1 VPWSGPGGI
10 ADLATRAVARAF
22 GQSATY
28 TTPDGLTTAA
38 VGDRRGI
45 FDEAFESLELI
56 EGVATMARTPILDVR
71 LADLVDG
78 SGVLVVGPAP
88 SPLSTPEDMLGGTV
102 VVGGRTWEVVHV
114 KAGGQNTSAKLE
126 LALLIE
132 PA

>member
-1 VPWSGPGGI
+1 MPWSGPGGI

-22 GQSATY
+22 GQDATY
-28 TTPDGLTTAA
+28 TTPDGLVTVS

-45 FDEAFESLELI
+45 FDEAFESLEI
-56 EGVATMARTPILDVR
+56 VEGVASAARTPVLDVR

-78 SGVLVVGPAP
+78 SGVLVVGPSP
-88 SPLSTPEDMLGGTV
+88 SPIRIAENLLGGTV

-114 KAGGQNTSAKLE
+114 TPGGQNTSAKLD
-126 LALLIE
+126 LALLEE